1 MYFLES
7 VLWLTLNVY
16 HEARSESDLGRQ
28 AVAHVTLNR
37 AAQQDL
43 SVPEVVLAPRQFS
56 WTRKKK
62 DNPLPEDPKAFLACL
77 DSAMAALIQEDFTK
91 GATYFHRA
99 DIEAPWTRQLT
110 YLTQLG
116 AHKFY
121 QGGGPEEKGERATDR

>member
-37 AAQQDL
+37 ATQQDL

-56 WTRKKK
+56 WTSKKK
-62 DNPLPEDPKAFLACL
+62 TNPLPQDPKAFFACL
-77 DSAMAALIQEDFTK
+77 DSALTAMVQEDFTK

-99 DIEAPWTRQLT
+99 DIDPAWAQQLT
-110 YLTQLG
+110 YLTQVG
-116 AHKFY
+116 SHKFY
-121 QGGGPEEKGERATDR
+121 Q